1 MQMLSKTKDFFCFSS
16 QQPLLYIDNEVYVG
30 RGWGWGHSGEYE
42 SIYNEKNVFR
52 DELSS
57 SMVLATETRKLMTFR
72 S

>member
-1 MQMLSKTKDFFCFSS
+1 M
-16 QQPLLYIDNEVYVG
+16 
-30 RGWGWGHSGEYE
+30 GEYK

-57 SMVLATETRKLMTFR
+57 SMVLVTETRKLMTFR